1 MVSPSGEHRCQGVE
15 SINDILTVPTAP
27 RCKVS
32 PAWQGL
38 RALFIAGSASGTHP
52 KPKSELD
59 DLDAGEDMDN
69 ELIMKTYETSDFRS
83 WGYCSLVIIYIY
95 IYICVYIYIYVHT
108 QSFFFRGLTDQDSVW
123 QRFAAWWAFG
133 RPVCT
138 RASLNCY
145 ELPKS
150 NKLFCSLSDKLHF
163 PSFSIIFHH
172 FPRFPL
178 KIEDHQGSIRR
189 DRWAFWSVR
198 GGGPQARNR
207 FRKGRVVFSHLET
220 GKTCSPQRKDY
231 CRKNEKS
238 GVVAL
243 QTHCVSSCKFW
254 RSASCYSEALTAQH
268 TCTDSTQ
275 RRHFHYA
282 WKRGMACIMDV
293 PWCSWA
299 CLDVIP
305 EIATKGLGD
314 WTKVLYG
321 CYVLHRD
328 NKRDLQIQGLICD
341 CKLNSC
347 DLEYADSTA
356 KHSGHV
362 FSSIIDRCLTRGSTV
377 GRHAIWAQ
385 IPLLSQYNQSCITV

>member
-1 MVSPSGEHRCQGVE
+1 MIFPGFHWKLRIIKAASDVIAEHFDQYEVEDLRPGTGSGKAEWCFHILKRERHAVRRE
-15 SINDILTVPTAP
+15 KIRND
-27 RCKVS
+27 
-32 PAWQGL
+32 
-38 RALFIAGSASGTHP
+38 
-52 KPKSELD
+52 
-59 DLDAGEDMDN
+59 
-69 ELIMKTYETSDFRS
+69 
-83 WGYCSLVIIYIY
+83 
-95 IYICVYIYIYVHT
+95 
-108 QSFFFRGLTDQDSVW
+108 
-123 QRFAAWWAFG
+123 
-133 RPVCT
+133 
-138 RASLNCY
+138 
-145 ELPKS
+145 
-150 NKLFCSLSDKLHF
+150 
-163 PSFSIIFHH
+163 
-172 FPRFPL
+172 
-178 KIEDHQGSIRR
+178 
-189 DRWAFWSVR
+189 
-198 GGGPQARNR
+198 
-207 FRKGRVVFSHLET
+207 
-220 GKTCSPQRKDY
+220 
-231 CRKNEKS
+231 EKS
-238 GVVAL
+238 GVLAL

-385 IPLLSQYNQSCITV
+385 FPLLSQYKQSCITV